1 MADSSAA
8 NLDDLTYC
16 ELVPDDPSCI
26 TDVGPDIP
34 EGQMSWAMI
43 EEKFDL
49 ELFADAGQVAALM
62 IAFGYTLKAG
72 LNFYRFESTGYYQG
86 LNSILIAPLTVADNT
101 TDWFKFGRQFGNF
114 GLFLISG
121 TMFLF

>member
-1 MADSSAA
+1 MAA

-34 EGQMSWAMI
+34 EGQMSWNMI
-43 EEKFDL
+43 EEKFEL
-49 ELFADAGQVAALM
+49 ELFSDAGQITALL
-62 IAFGYTLKAG
+62 IALGYTLKAG
-72 LNFYRFESTGYYQG
+72 LNFYRYESTGYYQS